1 MNAVRGRIV
10 NVQRFSLHD
19 GPGIRTTVFFK
30 GCPLDCAWCHNPE
43 SRSSDLSEGPG
54 REVSVAQVLAEVV
67 RDRPFYET
75 SGGGVTFS
83 GGEPLAQPGFLLACL
98 EACRREGLSTALDTC
113 GFAPAETLL
122 AAAALSDL
130 VLYDLK
136 ALDDSVHREATG
148 VSNAPIL
155 ENLAALSSSSARG
168 GARIWIRMPIVPT
181 LNDGVERMAEAA
193 DLVKRLA
200 GVERVCLLPY
210 HALGVDKAL
219 RLGQRPRFGPVPSP
233 SPETLDAL
241 AAPFRAAGMAVQIG
255 G

>member
-1 MNAVRGRIV
+1 MSSPRGRIV

-43 SRSSDLSEGPG
+43 SRSHDLSEGPG
-54 REVSVAQVLAEVV
+54 REVSVAEVLAEVV

-83 GGEPLAQPGFLLACL
+83 GGEPLAQPEFLLACL
-98 EACRREGLSTALDTC
+98 EACRHGGLSAALDTC

-136 ALDDSVHREATG
+136 ALDDRVHREATG
-148 VSNAPIL
+148 VSNAAIL
-155 ENLAALSSSSARG
+155 ENLAALAQSS
-168 GARIWIRMPIVPT
+168 ARIWIRMPVVPT
-181 LNDGVERMAEAA
+181 LNDGVGQMAEAA
-193 DLVKRLA
+193 DLVRRLS

-219 RLGQRPRFGPVPSP
+219 RLGHRPRFGPFPSP
-233 SPETLDAL
+233 SPEALDAL